1 MIKEDLKTI
10 KFAAIICVVCS
21 LILSTTV
28 ALLKERQDDNVE
40 LDRMTNVLKAF
51 GQPITNED
59 GKPLNKEEVD
69 GIFAEHIEEI
79 IIDKESGD
87 ILEGKTSI
95 DLSHK
100 ERKAKTS
107 KDRTMLPLY
116 QWIEDGKIT
125 QYAFPISGSGLW
137 SILYGYLAVDGSLT
151 KFQGITF
158 YQHKETPGMGAEI
171 VKPWFQDQFKGKVFY
186 KDGQLKRFE
195 VKREGASPE
204 DPHAV
209 SGISAATMTGNGIN
223 VFINRDLAFYERYFS
238 KIRGKEGVRDG

>member
-40 LDRMTNVLKAF
+40 LDRMINVLKAF
-51 GQPITNED
+51 GQPITNGD
-59 GKPLNKEEVD
+59 GRSLNKEEVD
-69 GIFAEHIEEI
+69 AIFAESIEEI

-87 ILEGKTSI
+87 ILEGMTSV
-95 DLSHK
+95 DLPKK

-125 QYAFPISGSGLW
+125 QYAFPISGMGLW
-137 SILYGYLAVDGSLT
+137 SILHGYLSVDSSLT

-158 YQHKETPGMGAEI
+158 YKHGETPGMGAEI
-171 VKPWFQDQFKGKVFY
+171 VKPWFQDQFKEKVFF
-186 KDGQLKRFE
+186 KDGELKRFE
-195 VKREGASPE
+195 VKKEGASP
-204 DPHAV
+204 DDLHAV

-223 VFINRDLAFYERYFS
+223 VFLNRDLALYEKYFS
-238 KIRGKEGVRDG
+238 KIRGKEIPGDG